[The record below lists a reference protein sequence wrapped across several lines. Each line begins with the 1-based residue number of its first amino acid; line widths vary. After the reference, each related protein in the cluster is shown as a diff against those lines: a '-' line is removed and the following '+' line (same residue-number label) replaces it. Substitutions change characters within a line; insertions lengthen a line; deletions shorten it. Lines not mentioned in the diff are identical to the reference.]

1 MHPVSVVQEAQ
12 ASFPGGVFVSFFEV
26 WVCGDH
32 AFRVIPPSVAVS
44 AVGSTCGFYSCV
56 CVVTTTVA
64 LRQVLA
70 LEASWLHI
78 FLESPDG
85 WRWREVGKG
94 RSWDESEFWPEPDGE
109 ASTRQARKEAEF
121 QRGCLPSFLCP
132 LSSFVLCTLRSS
144 STLVSDLWNLL
155 ACLSVINDHANACQ
169 VFPFEKLGITGWV
182 REETARNRISKLLP
196 QKRYLMKQDSQNT
209 GYYDV
214 KEGHSAS
221 KYSSLWYWKKH
232 RVLSEITQS
241 QYLAGDLIRNQ
252 EPFFARAGNAVA
264 EIIKK

>member
-1 MHPVSVVQEAQ
+1 MISTP
-12 ASFPGGVFVSFFEV
+12 ASAWSQP
-26 WVCGDH
+26 
-32 AFRVIPPSVAVS
+32 
-44 AVGSTCGFYSCV
+44 
-56 CVVTTTVA
+56 TVA
-64 LRQVLA
+64 LCQVLA

-78 FLESPDG
+78 FLESPDV

-94 RSWDESEFWPEPDGE
+94 RSRDESEFWPEPDGD
-109 ASTRQARKEAEF
+109 ASARQDRKEAEF
-121 QRGCLPSFLCP
+121 QCGCLPSFLCS
-132 LSSFVLCTLRSS
+132 LSRHLHALSS

-182 REETARNRISKLLP
+182 REETARNQTSKLLP
-196 QKRYLMKQDSQNT
+196 QKWYLMKQDSQNT

-214 KEGHSAS
+214 KEGHSAPR
-221 KYSSLWYWKKH
+221 YSSLWYQKKY
-232 RVLSEITQS
+232 RVLSEIIQS

-252 EPFFARAGNAVA
+252 EPFFARVGNAVA